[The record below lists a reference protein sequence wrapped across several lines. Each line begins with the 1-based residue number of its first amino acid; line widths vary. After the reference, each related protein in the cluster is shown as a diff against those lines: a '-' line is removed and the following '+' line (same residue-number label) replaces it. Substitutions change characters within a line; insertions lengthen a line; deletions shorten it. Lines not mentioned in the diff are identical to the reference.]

1 MVNFPQL
8 PYELREKIWLDT
20 IEPRLVGLIP
30 RRVGRGLWSV
40 KCTVRPPVALH
51 INRESRHIMNRHYK
65 YLGARTVLNHKFVSW
80 PYEGWPIV
88 LDSSPW
94 ILFNFDID
102 TLHFADTTPPDK
114 PLPDTEAQREKPKM
128 PTNAMDLLILK
139 ESMRVFEG
147 PGFRGMID
155 ASARIQDWPY
165 LLEAKDVSLDY
176 IYGGDP
182 GLLNWTRIRHVRFD
196 FNIFLS
202 DLAIWWGI
210 MHPFVKWM
218 QQAATHVEVASDP
231 IRSCDLVMVS
241 GRGDKRKL
249 ERTLRLALRPEK
261 ESNAE
266 YQSLSPIEQL
276 EQYGAVVFEEVLPTP
291 ESKAILFEVVD
302 PLIGNEAISKWK
314 QFSIDQRVSRP
325 PNPLVLPR
333 ATPFGTDME
342 VLWQMSKLRRGLV
355 HGEMSPVHGLCLAD
369 YGMDGGFRGRT

>member
-1 MVNFPQL
+1 MVNFSQL

-40 KCTVRPPVALH
+40 KSTARPPVALH
-51 INRESRHIMNRHYK
+51 INRESRHILNSHYQ
-65 YLGARTVLNHKFVSW
+65 YLEARTVLNHKLASW
-80 PYEGWPIV
+80 PYEVWPIV

-114 PLPDTEAQREKPKM
+114 PLPDTEAQKEMPKT

-139 ESMRVFEG
+139 ESGTTFG
-147 PGFRGMID
+147 PGFRAMLD
-155 ASARIQDWPY
+155 ANSRIQDWPY
-165 LLEAKDVSLDY
+165 LLEAKDLSDDY
-176 IYGGDP
+176 VYGADP
-182 GLLNWTRIRHVRFD
+182 GLLNWTHIRYVRFD
-196 FNIFLS
+196 FNMFLS

-218 QQAATHVEVASDP
+218 QQAAIHVETPSDP

-241 GRGDKRKL
+241 GRGNKRKL
-249 ERTLRLALRPEK
+249 ERTLRVALRPEQ
-261 ESNAE
+261 EFDPE

-276 EQYGAVVFEEVLPTP
+276 EQYGVVVFGEVLPTP

-314 QFSIDQRVSRP
+314 QFSINQRLSRP
-325 PNPLVLPR
+325 PGPLVLPR
-333 ATPFGTDME
+333 ATPFGVDME
-342 VLWQMSKLRRGLV
+342 VLWQMAKLRRGLV

-369 YGMDGGFRGRT
+369 YGIDGGFRGRT